1 MTAHHQACRQSVV
14 RGEAPWWLL
23 PAMEGDSWEPV
34 AAELCSL
41 GRTGATIKMARDFTM
56 ATLNNWGL
64 GELAYDT
71 RIVVSE
77 LVTNAMRHAGEPTRL
92 RLLHRAS
99 HLVCAV
105 SDPYDGPPVV
115 TRADY
120 FAESGRGLHLVESL
134 SCSWGWRMTEG
145 QGKLVWA
152 AFIAPTATATVAYGH
167 NRASA

>member
-1 MTAHHQACRQSVV
+1 MTAHQVGRQSVV

-23 PAMEGDSWEPV
+23 PAVEGDSWEPFG
-34 AAELCSL
+34 AELGGL
-41 GRTGATIKMARDFTM
+41 GHSGATVKVARDFTV

-64 GELAYDT
+64 DELAYEI
-71 RIVVSE
+71 RVVVSE

-105 SDPYDGPPVV
+105 YDPHDLPPVI
-115 TRADY
+115 TRADH

-134 SCSWGWRMTEG
+134 SCSWGWRVNQG
-145 QGKLVWA
+145 HGKLVWA
-152 AFIAPTATATVAYGH
+152 AFTAPFATPLAYH
-167 NRASA
+167 QTRASA